1 MHSGKGDGVG
11 TVEKVVSGAVAVFLT
26 DLMAAVHTLHVHQG
40 AETRD
45 LLKACANRL
54 LQTNKSRELEAL
66 VATVLLG
73 GTPGEGP
80 LLDSVLSYYRLD
92 RTALVPTIMDVVPPR
107 LSESEASI
115 FVQEI
120 NDAAPLVPSTPFQH
134 MVCGAIS
141 RLYK

>member
-1 MHSGKGDGVG
+1 MYSGKGDGVG

-45 LLKACANRL
+45 LLKSCANRL

-73 GTPGEGP
+73 GTPCEGP
-80 LLDSVLSYYRLD
+80 LLDSVLAYYRLEHS
-92 RTALVPTIMDVVPPR
+92 ALVPTIMDTVPPR
-107 LSESEASI
+107 LSEAEARQ

-120 NDAAPLVPSTPFQH
+120 NATTPLVPSTPFQH
-134 MVCGAIS
+134 LVCGAIS